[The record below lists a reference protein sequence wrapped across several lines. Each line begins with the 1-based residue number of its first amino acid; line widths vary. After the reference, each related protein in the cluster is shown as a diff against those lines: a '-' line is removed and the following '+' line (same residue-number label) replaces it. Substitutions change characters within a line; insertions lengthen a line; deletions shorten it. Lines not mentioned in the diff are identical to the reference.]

1 MDARVRFFGLRVR
14 YFRKLLG
21 ISQDDLAEKAGMHRT
36 YIGAIERGERNVSL
50 LNILRLVDALEIS
63 TKELFNENIDLEKN
77 LNGR

>member
-1 MDARVRFFGLRVR
+1 MDARVKAFGMRVR

-50 LNILRLVDALEIS
+50 LNILRLADALEIKV
-63 TKELFNENIDLEKN
+63 KELFNVDID
-77 LNGR
+77 